1 MSLWS
6 QVETL
11 PPEFMNQVQAL
22 YTNFPLLVR
31 STLANLIESWIL
43 PWNEQLDQDLPMNE
57 ENAARFVHLLTQEL
71 ESRAMKE
78 NNVLI
83 KLGLN
88 EAARELPKHF
98 STNPLLL
105 VRIIKQ
111 CLIGEMRLIRQ
122 AENVI
127 NKFTFLFFLLTSH
140 LLLPIFL
147 FFFFFSELI

>member
-1 MSLWS
+1 MSLWA

-11 PPEFMNQVQAL
+11 PPEIMNQVQAL

-43 PWNEQLDQDLPMNE
+43 PWDDQMDQDAPMNE
-57 ENAARFVHLLTQEL
+57 QHAAQFVQLLTQEL

-78 NNVLI
+78 TNVLI

-98 STNPLLL
+98 SSNPLLL

-111 CLIGEMRLIRQ
+111 CLMGEMRLIQ
-122 AENVI
+122 QVENVSQFVWFI
-127 NKFTFLFFLLTSH
+127 LCGSFCVWFV
-140 LLLPIFL
+140 
-147 FFFFFSELI
+147 